1 MANTPGVHSNA
12 TNFQSFVQN
21 HVDQRTGQYNLAIHL
36 QVPTG
41 NDLTGPGLPLRLSY
55 SPFND
60 ADSGFGTGWQL
71 AMTRYVPATQMLT
84 LHTGESYKVTGT
96 GPQPG
101 IREKKVHSFH
111 FYDDGYVAGSDET
124 SKGPYRVVHKSG
136 LVETLTLHDVVN
148 PIALPKSVRVPS
160 GHGISLTYVPENR
173 RLEKIVDENGTL
185 LLALKYTDGRVTI
198 DAHPGAGADDLP
210 FMRYMLEL
218 QNRALV
224 EIKLPPEVGGN
235 WRFGYTSVHGLTC
248 LAKVSTPLGAVEE
261 IRYGEDDPGHLLP
274 GTQPQRFLPRVT
286 THEVKPRADQ
296 PPLKTTYTYKHFDE
310 ALGIWQDNSFVGS
323 NSGITWRDDGEDNLY
338 RAQSSYRYSVTAHYW
353 KAGKVARKQTQTFTP
368 YHLLTLQ
375 MLEQDGH
382 VEETET
388 VFHQIAGTS
397 FEDQPRYFQ
406 LPKTIT
412 KRWKLRGDA
421 AKLHAET
428 ASTTY
433 DDYGNVTEEIAPTG
447 VRTTYAYYD
456 KDGEKNSD
464 DTWAC
469 PPDPQS
475 FVRNL
480 KCKTVY
486 PVPGLSGDAPVQ
498 RTRLTYKAYPT
509 LSSLGEASE
518 WLAPCEEKV
527 VQVFDA
533 DQPTEREHL
542 LIKVERAYQNKP
554 DSAFL
559 HGRPAHQVTTRYGED
574 STNPVRRAI
583 DSRSSRIEWGY
594 RKVDDAVHGLEYWTD
609 ETVSGFDLV
618 QKTSSM
624 AVSGLHGQST
634 YEQDDTGNSIRRL
647 YDSLGRLVEETVAPG
662 QGVDEAKVFHTY
674 GLVTHPEE
682 GPAGLASQS
691 VTGSTGVST
700 FITLDGCS
708 RVVKEERET
717 EVPDAPASPPGA
729 KKLRQRKVVAQRKY
743 DELGQLTK
751 ATTFDYYDDKTL
763 TLTSTFEYDAWS
775 RLCKTT
781 LPNGATQHS
790 EYSPFGEAG
799 DIVTRWVETPEKPG
813 VRQQQ
818 QVTESNRFDKQAYQY
833 RLNDAGQTIGRHDFS
848 YDGLGRCTSEK
859 HTFKRNDRPVER
871 VSTYA
876 YDAEGRVTRT
886 ERPDQSAVLSEFAL
900 HSAAPLAEKLLV
912 ERRKG
917 AEPILAWQRDY
928 DGLDRLKTL
937 TAGLQHETY
946 TYKPNTSL
954 VETRTT
960 RKRTFTYHYRPTRSA
975 QPNQIDVK
983 PLEQTF
989 DGTPQA
995 LANDIATSLHASFDY
1010 NPKTSA
1016 ISIATSFSTT
1026 FNCALQA
1033 LTDSITL
1040 SLHNTFEFNPRTSA
1054 INSATSFSIASD
1066 HEPESSAIKAA
1077 KSLST
1082 TFDYDPKTSAVN
1094 TASDAQGKHS
1104 YTYTDQGYLLKT
1116 QWEGQDAKGYHCDY
1130 RYSLQGLPL
1139 GYTESDGIEVKHA
1152 YNDLGQLEETSQGD
1166 LVASFVYDTLGRLW
1180 ITTTQDNANK
1190 QVLVCEQTYDALGR
1204 EEKRVQTLTRHDG
1217 TTLTQSIQL
1226 EWQEDN
1232 QLRTRTLTRDGQE
1245 LLVETFNYDAL
1256 DRLEEHICQG
1266 TALPHNAA
1274 GRAITSQFFVYNEL
1288 NNLIECYTGFADG
1301 KSDEAFYAYDGFILE
1316 GVTHSLQ
1323 PDYPASQAFEHD
1335 AEGNL
1340 LNDEQ
1345 GNKLVYDDRGRLSE
1359 VQRASDG
1366 QPLYRYRYDGHNDLI
1381 GVRHEQAAEVSR
1393 RYQGYRVTSTRDA
1406 DLLTEYLYAGDRPL
1420 GLQRPAQTADN
1431 RLFVTD
1437 AANSVV
1443 GECSRD
1449 ELHENTYT
1457 AYGDSP
1463 DNDTLVGLLGFNGE
1477 ARERALGWSLL
1488 GRGYRAYNP
1497 GLMRFH
1503 SPDTAAPEQAGIN
1516 PYVYC
1521 GGNPVNWHDPSGNFG
1536 MRHQTELPY
1545 VPPKPLKPK
1554 TDWRAWLGV
1563 ALGAVFAVVSYIM
1576 LPPAGMTM
1584 LFALGAASLAIDVVA
1599 TAVSVGALVT
1609 RSEAVSEW
1617 AFWLG
1622 IASAISSLGYMGYTR
1637 VAANALSKATDAAA
1651 DTVSDTASIRVGT
1664 RRGPKMGRS
1673 AARGIKRGGGTISAG
1688 PAKIAKIET
1697 IADTS
1702 PAIKPHNTLEIE
1714 WDTIPTGK
1722 RGMVKNNDLFED
1734 DIPAPQTP
1742 STSTSTSSTTIEP
1755 TEIAA
1760 GSIIPSS
1767 PTRDWSG
1774 SAIGAVKE
1782 GTLNWPSRS
1791 GYKYIPPKNPKFN

>member
-1 MANTPGVHSNA
+1 MANAPGVHSNA
-12 TNFQSFVQN
+12 TNFRSFVQN
-21 HVDQRTGQYNLAIHL
+21 HVDQRTGQYNLAISL

-41 NDLTGPGLPLRLSY
+41 NDQTGPGLPLRLSY

-71 AMTRYVPATQMLT
+71 AMTHYVPATQMLT

-101 IREKKVHSFH
+101 IREKKVHSFF
-111 FYDDGYVAGSDET
+111 FYDDGYVAGSKKK

-136 LVETLTLHDVVN
+136 LVETLTLHDADN
-148 PIALPKSVRVPS
+148 PIALPESVRAPS
-160 GHGISLTYVPENR
+160 GHGISLSYIPENR
-173 RLEKIVDENGTL
+173 RLEKIVDDNGTV

-198 DAHPGAGADDLP
+198 DAHPGSGAEDLP

-235 WRFGYTSVHGLTC
+235 WRFRYTPVHGLSC

-338 RAQSSYRYSVTAHYW
+338 RAQSSYRYSVTSHYW
-353 KAGKVARKQTQTFTP
+353 KAGKVARKQTQTFNP
-368 YHLLTLQ
+368 YHLQTLQ
-375 MLEQDGH
+375 TLEEDGH

-388 VFHQIAGTS
+388 VFHQIAGNS

-406 LPKTIT
+406 LPKTII

-421 AKLHAET
+421 AKLHVET

-447 VRTTYAYYD
+447 VRITYAYYD
-456 KDGEKNSD
+456 KEGEKNAD
-464 DTWAC
+464 GTWAC

-486 PVPGLSGDAPVQ
+486 PVPGLSGDAPVH
-498 RTRLTYKAYPT
+498 RTRLTYKAYP
-509 LSSLGEASE
+509 SLDEASE
-518 WLAPCEEKV
+518 WLAPCEEQT
-527 VQVFDA
+527 VQVLNA
-533 DQPTEREHL
+533 DQPDEREHL
-542 LIKVERAYQNKP
+542 LIKVERAYLNMP
-554 DSAFL
+554 GNAFL
-559 HGRPAHQVTTRYGED
+559 HGRPDYQETTRYGENNAD
-574 STNPVRRAI
+574 PVRRAI
-583 DSRSSRIEWGY
+583 DSRRSRIEWEY
-594 RKVDDAVHGLEYWTD
+594 RKVEDKKHGLEYWTD

-618 QKTSSM
+618 QKKSSM
-624 AVSGLHGQST
+624 AVSGLHGQSV
-634 YEQDDTGNSIRRL
+634 YEEDDTGNSIRRL
-647 YDSLGRLVEETVAPG
+647 YDALSRLVEETVAPG
-662 QGVDEAKVFHTY
+662 QGEDEATVVHTY

-700 FITLDGCS
+700 FITLDGCG
-708 RVVKEERET
+708 RMVKEERET
-717 EVPDAPASPPGA
+717 EVTDASASPPGA

-743 DELGQLTK
+743 DELGQLSEE
-751 ATTFDYYDDKTL
+751 TTFDYYDDKTL

-790 EYSPFGEAG
+790 EYSPFGETG
-799 DIVTRWVETPEKPG
+799 DIVTRWVETPEKPD

-818 QVTESNRFDKQAYQY
+818 QVTESNRFDKPAYQY

-848 YDGLGRCTSEK
+848 YDGLGRCTSET
-859 HTFKRNDRPVER
+859 HTFKRNDKPISRI
-871 VSTYA
+871 SKYT
-876 YDAEGRVTRT
+876 YDAEGRVTRS

-912 ERRKG
+912 EPRKG
-917 AEPILAWQRDY
+917 AKPTLAWQRDF
-928 DGLDRLKTL
+928 DGLDRLKSL
-937 TAGLQHETY
+937 TAGLQQENY

-960 RKRTFTYHYRPTRSA
+960 RQRTFTYHYRPTRSA
-975 QPNQIDVK
+975 QPNQIDVDAVK
-983 PLEQTF
+983 
-989 DGTPQA
+989 
-995 LANDIATSLHASFDY
+995 
-1010 NPKTSA
+1010 
-1016 ISIATSFSTT
+1016 
-1026 FNCALQA
+1026 
-1033 LTDSITL
+1033 
-1040 SLHNTFEFNPRTSA
+1040 
-1054 INSATSFSIASD
+1054 
-1066 HEPESSAIKAA
+1066 
-1077 KSLST
+1077 ST
-1082 TFDYDPKTSAVN
+1082 TFDYHSKTSAIN

-1139 GYTESDGIEVKHA
+1139 GYTESDGIEVTHA
-1152 YNDLGQLEETSQGD
+1152 YNDLGQLEQTSQGD
-1166 LVASFVYDTLGRLW
+1166 LVASFEYDALGRLW

-1256 DRLEEHICQG
+1256 DRLEEHTCQG
-1266 TALPHNAA
+1266 SALPHNAT
-1274 GRAITSQFFVYNEL
+1274 GRAITRQFFVYDEL
-1288 NNLIECYTGFADG
+1288 NNLTECYTNFADG
-1301 KSDEAFYAYDGFILE
+1301 ASDEAFYTYDGFILKA
-1316 GVTHSLQ
+1316 VTHSLQ
-1323 PDYPASQAFEHD
+1323 PDYPASQAFDHD
-1335 AEGNL
+1335 GEGNL

-1345 GNKLVYDDRGRLSE
+1345 GNKLVYDDQGRLSE

-1381 GVRHEQAAEVSR
+1381 GVRHEQAAEVTR

-1443 GECSRD
+1443 GECSH
-1449 ELHENTYT
+1449 EALHANTYT

-1521 GGNPVNWHDPSGNFG
+1521 GGNPVNWHDPSGHFG

-1554 TDWRAWLGV
+1554 ADWRSWIGV
-1563 ALGAVFAVVSYIM
+1563 ALGAIFAVVSYM
-1576 LPPAGMTM
+1576 LLPPVGMTM
-1584 LFALGAASLAIDVVA
+1584 AFALGAGSLALD
-1599 TAVSVGALVT
+1599 VGATVT
-1609 RSEAVSEW
+1609 SVAAIVTGSEAANDW

-1622 IASAISSLGYMGYTR
+1622 VASAVSTLGIMGYSRIGAKAVT
-1637 VAANALSKATDAAA
+1637 AADDAARNA
-1651 DTVSDTASIRVGT
+1651 AL
-1664 RRGPKMGRS
+1664 PGRLY
-1673 AARGIKRGGGTISAG
+1673 GGC
-1688 PAKIAKIET
+1688 
-1697 IADTS
+1697 
-1702 PAIKPHNTLEIE
+1702 
-1714 WDTIPTGK
+1714 
-1722 RGMVKNNDLFED
+1722 
-1734 DIPAPQTP
+1734 Q
-1742 STSTSTSSTTIEP
+1742 
-1755 TEIAA
+1755 
-1760 GSIIPSS
+1760 
-1767 PTRDWSG
+1767 
-1774 SAIGAVKE
+1774 
-1782 GTLNWPSRS
+1782 
-1791 GYKYIPPKNPKFN
+1791 KFCVRA